1 VGMTLLAQ
9 LALQRANVPS
19 FPGATLPERLLA
31 GRLAAETILKQYVPQ
46 LSYDQAEADQVLAK
60 IGVWQER
67 NQTQLESVFMDPNAA
82 KLPQQICLAFGADVA
97 RQFILAG
104 FTRAAIG
111 IGPWLSGRVAAEAA
125 SGTRIQPRWA
135 EEDAEMRLQ
144 MFGAIVKMEQDGY
157 LRHLFIPPADLATKQ
172 EECGVSGL
180 GGGDGFGVA
189 PVVVWAIALVVVAV
203 VALFLLYYYSANR
216 LRDNNRLMADLCQK
230 AQEQGDKETVAQ
242 CIAASADL
250 QKESPIP
257 GLAELGKGLGT
268 AAVVAAV
275 VYIGLKMV
283 PGLLESRARRK
294 AGAT

>member
-1 VGMTLLAQ
+1 VSLLAQ

-31 GRLAAETILKQYVPQ
+31 GRLAAETILKQYVPA

-67 NQTQLESVFMDPNAA
+67 NQTQLEAAFMDPNVS
-82 KLPQQICLAFGADVA
+82 KLPQEVCLAFGADVA
-97 RQFILAG
+97 RQFVLAG

-111 IGPWLSGRVAAEAA
+111 LGPWQSGRIAVEAA
-125 SGTRIQPRWA
+125 AGTVIQPRWA

-172 EECGVSGL
+172 QECGVS
-180 GGGDGFGVA
+180 GFGVA

-216 LRDNNRLMADLCQK
+216 LRDNNRLMADLCKK
-230 AQEQGDKETVAQ
+230 AQEQGDNETVAQ

-275 VYIGLKMV
+275 VYVGLKMM
-283 PGLLESRARRK
+283 PGILETRARRK
-294 AGAT
+294 AG